1 MKALYDVS
9 EVTSGVFA
17 PSDTFSY
24 QSVGLWHNHIVY
36 STLRMFQHLGTNDP
50 TLEQWLTYMENAVSI
65 GEEKKVFPCGS
76 ISVIN
81 ELTKIF
87 RDAEA
92 ESESGREKQA
102 ICTCDPTIRK
112 LMDLLTKTVYNPN
125 FVNTP
130 IVIPV
135 SIAYYSAILLSQVKD
150 ADTGAKLSIPRWLKG
165 TAADVA
171 GGLSGAGF
179 GFNFGPWGA
188 VAGGIIGGAAGTIAA
203 L

>member
-1 MKALYDVS
+1 MKVLYDVS

-36 STLRMFQHLGTNDP
+36 TTLRMYQDLGTNDP
-50 TLEQWLTYMENAVSI
+50 TLEQWLTYMEKVVSI

-87 RDAEA
+87 RDAEVEA
-92 ESESGREKQA
+92 EVAREKQI
-102 ICTCDPTIRK
+102 ICTCDPTIKK
-112 LMDLLTKTVYNPN
+112 LMDLLTKTIYNPN
-125 FVNTP
+125 FFNTP
-130 IVIPV
+130 IIVPV
-135 SIAYYSAILLSQVKD
+135 SVAYYSAVLLSQVRD
-150 ADTGAKLSIPRWLKG
+150 AETGANLAVPRWLKG

-171 GGLSGAGF
+171 GGLSGAGS
-179 GFNFGPWGA
+179 GAWFGPWGA
-188 VAGGIIGGAAGTIAA
+188 AAGGIIGSAASTIAA

>member
-1 MKALYDVS
+1 MKTLYDVS

-36 STLRMFQHLGTNDP
+36 STLKMFQQLGTNDP
-50 TLEQWLTYMENAVSI
+50 TLEQWLTYMERAVSI

-87 RDAEA
+87 REAEKEA
-92 ESESGREKQA
+92 ESEREKQA
-102 ICTCDPTIRK
+102 VCTCDPTIKR

-130 IVIPV
+130 IVIPI
-135 SIAYYSAILLSQVKD
+135 SIAYYSAVFLSQVKD

-165 TAADVA
+165 TAADIA
-171 GGLSGAGF
+171 GGLSGAGT
-179 GFNFGPWGA
+179 GAWGGPWGA
-188 VAGGIIGGAAGTIAA
+188 LVGGIVGGAAGTIAA